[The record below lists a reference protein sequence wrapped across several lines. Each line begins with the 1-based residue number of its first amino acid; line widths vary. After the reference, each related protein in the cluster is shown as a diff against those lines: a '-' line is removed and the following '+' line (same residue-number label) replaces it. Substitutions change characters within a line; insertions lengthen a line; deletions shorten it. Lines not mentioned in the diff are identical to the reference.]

1 MATPE
6 PLVRFQRLPVDGPVT
21 GRFGDEYVAKERRW
35 LHRGVDFGVP
45 TGTPVYAPAPGR
57 VVEPVNDGSFGVA
70 VALAHADGW
79 VTLYAH
85 LSRAAVA
92 PGQVVR
98 EGDLLGWSGATG
110 MVTGPHVHW
119 QLCRDRT
126 FPLDISWSRDPMR
139 YLAEE
144 ATEGD
149 EMTPEE
155 RELLLRVATILF
167 GDRSGLDF
175 ADINQALAVARRL
188 TANDT
193 VVLLGLAETQAAL
206 ARHTHDASGRPTWPG
221 KVG

>member
-6 PLVRFQRLPVDGPVT
+6 PLVRFARLPVDGPIT
-21 GRFGDEYVAKERRW
+21 GRFGAEYVDGARRW

-45 TGTPVYAPAPGR
+45 TGTPVYAPAAGR

-70 VALAHADGW
+70 VALEHEDGW
-79 VTLYAH
+79 VTIYAH

-110 MVTGPHVHW
+110 MVTGPHLHW

-126 FPLDISWSRDPMR
+126 FPVDISASRDPLR
-139 YLAEE
+139 YMAE
-144 ATEGD
+144 EGD

-175 ADINQALAVARRL
+175 SDVGQALARARQL
-188 TANDT
+188 TAP
-193 VVLLGLAETQAAL
+193 Q
-206 ARHTHDASGRPTWPG
+206 
-221 KVG
+221 